1 MQNMPS
7 HLLNLLA
14 VVAVVESMVAAFFER
29 RALAAAVV
37 AVAAWQVS
45 LDSSVKLLKNMLN
58 APHIHALI
66 TKLGTDPTIFW
77 G

>member
-45 LDSSVKLLKNMLN
+45 LI
-58 APHIHALI
+58 HISQICSKCIEYILTRQAF
-66 TKLGTDPTIFW
+66 PFRSPS
-77 G
+77 